1 MRRRGLRCVRQ
12 SQRGSAREHARRRN
26 TSHDDLR
33 EQIADLERERQDSRD
48 HRTRVQTLLGL
59 AGAVAVVVILG
70 AVSVRDTA
78 RETAARVV
86 ALEARVAAQELS
98 ATRRD
103 TEDRATS
110 AAIVRLQ
117 ATVETLQSTIARRLD
132 AIDQRLTTPR

>member
-1 MRRRGLRCVRQ
+1 M
-12 SQRGSAREHARRRN
+12 
-26 TSHDDLR
+26 TDPTHDELEAVR
-33 EQIADLERERQDSRD
+33 EQLADLQRERQESRD
-48 HRTRVQTLLGL
+48 HRIYVRTLLGL
-59 AGAVAVVVILG
+59 ASAVALLVVLG

-103 TEDRATS
+103 TDDRATS

-117 ATVETLQSTIARRLD
+117 ATMETLQSTIARRLD
-132 AIDQRLTTPR
+132 AIDQRLTPSSHR

>member
-1 MRRRGLRCVRQ
+1 MTDASPYREGL
-12 SQRGSAREHARRRN
+12 AEHR
-26 TSHDDLR
+26 
-33 EQIADLERERQDSRD
+33 ADLDELRAQLTDTRTQLVELQRERQDSRD

-59 AGAVAVVVILG
+59 ASAAAAVVILG

>member
-1 MRRRGLRCVRQ
+1 VT
-12 SQRGSAREHARRRN
+12 AEHDDFA
-26 TSHDDLR
+26 HDDLR
-33 EQIADLERERQDSRD
+33 KQVEALQLERQESRD
-48 HRTRVQTLLGL
+48 HRTTVRVYMSL
-59 AGAVAVVVILG
+59 AGAAALVVILG

-86 ALEARVAAQELS
+86 ALEARVAAEEAS

-117 ATVETLQSTIARRLD
+117 ATLEALQSTIARRLD

>member
-1 MRRRGLRCVRQ
+1 VT
-12 SQRGSAREHARRRN
+12 AEHDDDA
-26 TSHDDLR
+26 HDDLR
-33 EQIADLERERQDSRD
+33 KQVEVLQAERQESRD
-48 HRTRVQTLLGL
+48 HRTTMRVYMSL
-59 AGAVAVVVILG
+59 AGAAALVVILG

-86 ALEARVAAQELS
+86 ALEARVAAEEAS

-117 ATVETLQSTIARRLD
+117 ATLEALQSTIARRLD

>member
-1 MRRRGLRCVRQ
+1 MT
-12 SQRGSAREHARRRN
+12 AEHDDTA
-26 TSHDDLR
+26 HDDLR
-33 EQIADLERERQDSRD
+33 KQVEALQLERQESRD
-48 HRTRVQTLLGL
+48 HRTTVRVYMSL
-59 AGAVAVVVILG
+59 AGAAALVVILG

-117 ATVETLQSTIARRLD
+117 ATLEALQSTIARRLD

>member
-1 MRRRGLRCVRQ
+1 MT
-12 SQRGSAREHARRRN
+12 AEHDDDA
-26 TSHDDLR
+26 HDDLR
-33 EQIADLERERQDSRD
+33 KQVEVLQAERQESRD
-48 HRTRVQTLLGL
+48 HRTTMRVYMSL
-59 AGAVAVVVILG
+59 AGAAALVVILG

-86 ALEARVAAQELS
+86 ALEARVAAEEAS

-117 ATVETLQSTIARRLD
+117 ATLEALQSTIARRLD

>member
-1 MRRRGLRCVRQ
+1 M
-12 SQRGSAREHARRRN
+12 SAEHDDVA
-26 TSHDDLR
+26 HDDLR
-33 EQIADLERERQDSRD
+33 KQVEALQEERQESRD
-48 HRTRVQTLLGL
+48 HRTTVRVYMSL
-59 AGAVAVVVILG
+59 AGAAALVVILG

-117 ATVETLQSTIARRLD
+117 ATLETLQSTIARRLD
-132 AIDQRLTTPR
+132 AIDQRLTAPR

>member
-1 MRRRGLRCVRQ
+1 M
-12 SQRGSAREHARRRN
+12 
-26 TSHDDLR
+26 R
-33 EQIADLERERQDSRD
+33 EQLVDLQRERQESRD
-48 HRTRVQTLLGL
+48 HRIYVRTLLGL
-59 AGAVAVVVILG
+59 ASAVALLVVLG

-103 TEDRATS
+103 TDDRATS

-117 ATVETLQSTIARRLD
+117 ATMETLQSTIARRLD
-132 AIDQRLTTPR
+132 AIDQRLTPSSHR